1 VLDLTSAFACGHGLF
16 VRTVFLLR
24 HAKSSWSDPALPD
37 EERPLA
43 PRGERAARSI
53 AAYLR
58 REKLRPDRVLC
69 SPSVRT
75 RQTLAAIEPS
85 LGKGSSVEFVPEL
98 YAASADVLLEQL
110 RLLPGSVESV
120 MVIGHNPGLHDLAL
134 ALASRG
140 KDLPRLAVKYPT
152 GALATLAVRGDAW
165 TALDHG
171 DAELVG
177 FVVPRE
183 LD

>member
-1 VLDLTSAFACGHGLF
+1 

-24 HAKSSWSDPALPD
+24 HAKSSWSDPTLAD
-37 EERPLA
+37 VERPLA
-43 PRGERAARSI
+43 PRGERASRSM

-58 REKLRPDRVLC
+58 REQVRPDLVLC
-69 SPSVRT
+69 SPAVRT

-85 LGKGSSVEFVPEL
+85 LGASCSVEIAPEL
-98 YAASADVLLEQL
+98 YAASADELLDRL
-110 RLLPGSVESV
+110 RLVPGSVESV

-134 ALASRG
+134 ALAARG

-152 GALATLAVRGDAW
+152 AALATLAVRRDSW
-165 TALDHG
+165 EALDHG
-171 DAELVG
+171 DAELVD